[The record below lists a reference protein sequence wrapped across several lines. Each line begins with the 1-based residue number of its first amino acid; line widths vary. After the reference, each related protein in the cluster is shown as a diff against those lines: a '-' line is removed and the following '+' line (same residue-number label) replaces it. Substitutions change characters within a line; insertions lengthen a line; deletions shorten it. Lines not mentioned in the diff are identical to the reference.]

1 MSLLNRQILNRI
13 IIGIIYLSLFL
24 LASKYESLLFLILF
38 LSSLLITS
46 LLEFYKITKKNHNI
60 LLKLFVAIIY
70 ILTPITCLFLI
81 RFEFTNGD
89 NLLAFLIILV
99 CINDVSAF
107 TVGKLFGK
115 TKLSNISPNKTVE
128 GLFGSFFLCLLIG
141 PFLIKYFQILVR
153 IDSFILSLLIS
164 ISANFGDY
172 IESVIKRKFN
182 KKDSGRILMSHGGIL
197 DRIDSL
203 LISGPFFYCIMKIL
217 N

>member
-24 LASKYESLLFLILF
+24 LASKSESLLFLILF

-46 LLEFYKITKKNHNI
+46 LLEFYKITKKKHNI

-128 GLFGSFFLCLLIG
+128 GLFGSFFFM
-141 PFLIKYFQILVR
+141 PF
-153 IDSFILSLLIS
+153 DWSF
-164 ISANFGDY
+164 
-172 IESVIKRKFN
+172 FN
-182 KKDSGRILMSHGGIL
+182 KIFSDFSKD
-197 DRIDSL
+197 
-203 LISGPFFYCIMKIL
+203 
-217 N
+217 